1 MRWIIRL
8 YPRGWRERYG
18 GEMSELLDSAPLT
31 PIQATDIALDA
42 TAHGLMLR
50 PHNSPPSA
58 SGWACWRCC
67 QPLFG
72 VIALNVNWLHTS
84 TGRCFYSFFSAI
96 RIHHS
101 ITTLPLI
108 GVALAVISMLRVGPS
123 MQGGVNLTSSWRGQR
138 LSVAVGAISAS
149 LLIYWA
155 LDRLWWLMTWPSY
168 GP

>member
-1 MRWIIRL
+1 M
-8 YPRGWRERYG
+8 
-18 GEMSELLDSAPLT
+18 LLL
-31 PIQATDIALDA
+31 
-42 TAHGLMLR
+42 
-50 PHNSPPSA
+50 
-58 SGWACWRCC
+58 
-67 QPLFG
+67 
-72 VIALNVNWLHTS
+72 
-84 TGRCFYSFFSAI
+84 FFSAI

-108 GVALAVISMLRVGPS
+108 RVALAVISMLRVGPS

-155 LDRLWWLMTWPSY
+155 LDRLWWHMTWPSY